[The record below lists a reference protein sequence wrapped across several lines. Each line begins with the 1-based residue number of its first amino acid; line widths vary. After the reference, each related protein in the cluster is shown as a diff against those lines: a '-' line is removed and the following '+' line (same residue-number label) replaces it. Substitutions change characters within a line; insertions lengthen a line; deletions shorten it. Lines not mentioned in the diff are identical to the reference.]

1 MEINLNMGVFNA
13 LEDNEMMEIDGGDCS
28 WKGSGSGIV
37 QGAVGGGT
45 SGAVG
50 GTVTLPLI
58 GTVSGWLGGGLLGG
72 VGGGLAYAA
81 TCWWG

>member
-1 MEINLNMGVFNA
+1 MEINLNMRVFNA

-28 WKGSGSGIV
+28 WKGAGSGIV
-37 QGAVGGGT
+37 Q
-45 SGAVG
+45 GAVG